1 MSHTN
6 QYIKSLITL
15 LGFKLEENAKGVF
28 YKTYTNHNNY
38 CIKVDFEKSII
49 EKLINESY
57 NISECTRKSLVCQ
70 LNDSNMNANL
80 NS

>member
-1 MSHTN
+1 MRNMPKNVSVVNDLRPPSHT
-6 QYIKSLITL
+6 IRFLKKLIL
-15 LGFKLEENAKGVF
+15 VPESN
-28 YKTYTNHNNY
+28 
-38 CIKVDFEKSII
+38 FEKSII